1 MGSPGKHFFSI
12 KTWSADDQP
21 RHKLR
26 EHGAERL
33 SDSELLAILVGSG
46 SREESAVDLCRRI
59 LHHVEGNLDRLA
71 RMTLKE
77 LMQFKGIGEAKA
89 VTISAA
95 LEVGRRRQ
103 ALDVKKGIKIVD
115 SKSAYAMIAP
125 LLADKSHEEFWAL
138 YLNRSHTVTDR
149 VCISSGGVAGT
160 VVDPKM
166 VFKGAIQH
174 LASAIILAH
183 NHPSGQLKPSQP
195 DIALTKKLSQ
205 AGLLLDINVLD
216 HIIVSQHGYL
226 SMADEG
232 LMAS

>member
-1 MGSPGKHFFSI
+1 MGRPAKNFLSI
-12 KTWSADDQP
+12 KTWSAADQP
-21 RHKLR
+21 RHKLTA
-26 EHGAERL
+26 HGSEGL

-46 SREESAVDLCRRI
+46 SREESAVDLCKRI

-77 LMQFKGIGEAKA
+77 LMEFKGIGEAKA

-95 LEVGRRRQ
+95 LELGRRRQ
-103 ALDVKKGIKIVD
+103 ALDIKKGVKIID
-115 SKSAYAMIAP
+115 SNSAYALIAP
-125 LLADKSHEEFWAL
+125 WLADKNHEEFWVL
-138 YLNRSHTVTDR
+138 YLNRSHVVTDR
-149 VCISSGGVAGT
+149 VRISTGGVAGT
-160 VVDPKM
+160 VVDPKI

-183 NHPSGQLKPSQP
+183 NHPSGQLKPSKQ
-195 DIALTKKLSQ
+195 DISLTTKLKE
-205 AGLLLDINVLD
+205 AGRLLEINVLD
-216 HIIVSQHGYL
+216 HLIVAQHGYL